1 MEQNLTL
8 KDPVD
13 TSYFAKKKKPDLAS
27 LKSEVDQLDKI
38 L

>member
-13 TSYFAKKKKPDLAS
+13 TSYFAKKKPDLAS